1 MTFYILKTCEI
12 LWKLKFIITF
22 LFQETLSS
30 SRAKFKMDCCS
41 ICVMVMLR
49 LVMNLITIAL
59 LLGSAFLIYYVSD
72 MSVQVCSIDV
82 LNSFLN
88 VLPVFYQHESC
99 LPRKKK
105 VIFFIF
111 IQFWP
116 LKASMGIEIK
126 SYGWCSRI
134 YIAQLS
140 QASQSLSSMH
150 DFFQINWALVK
161 HLFFSYHLLFIK
173 RNLLS
178 LDTRST
184 IKSKECYQQ

>member
-1 MTFYILKTCEI
+1 
-12 LWKLKFIITF
+12 
-22 LFQETLSS
+22 
-30 SRAKFKMDCCS
+30 
-41 ICVMVMLR
+41 MVMLR

-111 IQFWP
+111 IQF
-116 LKASMGIEIK
+116 
-126 SYGWCSRI
+126 
-134 YIAQLS
+134 
-140 QASQSLSSMH
+140 
-150 DFFQINWALVK
+150 
-161 HLFFSYHLLFIK
+161 
-173 RNLLS
+173 
-178 LDTRST
+178 
-184 IKSKECYQQ
+184 